1 MDSSMERQQSPL
13 VVFGPDHI
21 DTSRAEMLVECLSNL
36 IIYLFIN
43 SYLLFKDDKIK
54 EKRFKLK
61 KMIGIN
67 EGKIL
72 LKSVCFPL
80 INFF

>member
-36 IIYLFIN
+36 IFYLFIN
-43 SYLLFKDDKIK
+43 SYLLLKMI
-54 EKRFKLK
+54 KLK
-61 KMIGIN
+61 KN
-67 EGKIL
+67 DL
-72 LKSVCFPL
+72 NLKK
-80 INFF
+80 